1 MTSTGGTA
9 TRTGT
14 QGTPVYSSGSTAT
27 GDLLLLGT
35 WTGASWNVGGVG
47 STDSHFSYAAG
58 TPTTL
63 LGASAGQ
70 RASYTLL
77 SATPVY
83 TSQNIAGSV
92 ASASLT
98 VDFLSASS
106 SLGNLALSLN
116 LPRASGGSGLY
127 SLAGTL
133 AGNGSSLG
141 GALSIGGA
149 DCSSGADLCQPGSA
163 QGFFVGLLGGKVAI
177 SYQGATANVGGFG
190 GALALGQSG
199 GRGFT
204 PTITASSATTYVAS
218 FAYYGAAGT
227 PTQQTVTSDGDRVGF
242 YGSELTQIRPRGTQ
256 PDFQKTSGITPVTAS
271 SANAGGIGTPG
282 SADFI
287 GWGSWDSG
295 TVNASGA
302 NGITNA
308 HYIVATPT
316 PDLSMPT
323 SGTASYT
330 VIDGSAPVSSR
341 LGAGTLNSGSL
352 SVNFNAATVAAQLNL
367 GFGGSNYTVNGNGQ
381 FRQAGQ
387 AAAVIVPVA
396 GATGIQAVI
405 NGVFSGPN
413 AYRAG
418 LAYGVINN
426 TTLGNVNGAAVFQ
439 KAP

>member
-1 MTSTGGTA
+1 MTSAGVTT

-14 QGTPVYSSGSTAT
+14 QGTPVYSSGSAAN

-35 WTGASWNVGGVG
+35 WDGASWNVGGVA
-47 STDSHFSYAAG
+47 STDSHFAYAAG
-58 TPTTL
+58 TPTAV

-92 ASASLT
+92 TSATLT

-133 AGNGSSLG
+133 TGSGSSLG

-149 DCSSGADLCQPGSA
+149 DCSSGADRCQTGSA
-163 QGFFVGLLGGKVAI
+163 QGFFVGLLGGKVAL
-177 SYQGATANVGGFG
+177 SYQGSTTSVGGFG

-199 GRGFT
+199 FRGAT

-218 FAYYGAAGT
+218 FAYLNASGT
-227 PTQQTVTSDGDRVGF
+227 PTQQTVTSDGDRVSF
-242 YGSELTQIRPRGTQ
+242 YGSELTQIRPRGSQ
-256 PDFQKTSGITPVTAS
+256 PDFQKNYAFSPVTAS

-282 SADFI
+282 SPDFI

-295 TVNASGA
+295 TVNASGVPT
-302 NGITNA
+302 ITNA

-316 PDLSMPT
+316 PDLAMPT

-341 LGAGTLNSGSL
+341 LGTGTLNSGTMA
-352 SVNFNAATVAAQLNL
+352 VNFNVATVAAQLNL
-367 GFGGSNYTVNGNGQ
+367 GFGGNNYTVNGNGQ

-387 AAAVIVPVA
+387 AAAVIVPTG
-396 GATGIQAVI
+396 GATGISAVI
-405 NGVFSGPN
+405 NGVFSGPA

-418 LAYGVINN
+418 LAYGIVNN
-426 TTLGNVNGAAVFQ
+426 ATLGNVNGAAVFQ